1 MRKLVLIMVML
12 GLCLTT
18 IRAQKALDLQ
28 EAVQIMQSKNHKILA
43 LQKQKEA
50 QYHAQRQTL
59 ALRLPTI
66 GLTAQGMHINKDLA
80 VDFNEQRNKAA
91 YLLQLPNPAILG
103 DWSAV
108 LQKQNF
114 ASVDVNVFY
123 PIFTGGKINA
133 GVKAAKVKTCIKDKE
148 VEKENNAMMST
159 LVQRYFQLQLAQQAV
174 KVRQAALEATEAHF
188 YNASKLEAAGM
199 IANVEK
205 LQAEA
210 AVSDA
215 ERHLMA
221 AQKDVD
227 LAKTALSGLLGGYTV
242 SDSLSTK
249 LFVSV
254 KVKKLS
260 YYTQKAA
267 ANYPDIA
274 KLELQE
280 ELARQNVKATWSD
293 YLPTIAVFGGKHL
306 YTENM
311 PLEDDLD
318 WFAGIGLNYTLFN
331 GLKHHQKLKEA
342 KAMKESVALF
352 REQAKQDIA
361 TLVKRYYQEMEKQK
375 EIALALDKDLAF
387 AQELLRVRKKAFSE
401 GFAKSTDVVDATL
414 YVSSI
419 QLKQLKALSDYDIY
433 LAKLLELCGESS
445 TYHQYLVN
453 Q

>member
-1 MRKLVLIMVML
+1 MRKLVLIVAML

-18 IRAQKALDLQ
+18 LKSQEALDLQ
-28 EAVQIMQSKNHKILA
+28 EAVLIMQSKNHKILA

-66 GLTAQGMHINKDLA
+66 GITAQGMHINKDLA

-108 LQKQNF
+108 LQEQNF

-133 GVKAAKVKTCIKDKE
+133 GIKAAKVQTSIKDKE
-148 VEKENNAMMST
+148 IEKENNAMMST

-174 KVRQAALEATEAHF
+174 KVRQTALEATEAHF
-188 YNASKLEAAGM
+188 YNASKLEANGM

-205 LQAEA
+205 MQAEA

-215 ERHLMA
+215 KRHLMA
-221 AQKDVD
+221 AQKDAD

-242 SDSLSTK
+242 GDSLSTK
-249 LFVSV
+249 LFVSI
-254 KVKKLS
+254 KIKDLN
-260 YYTQKAA
+260 YYTQKAVSD
-267 ANYPDIA
+267 YPDIA

-280 ELARQNVKATWSD
+280 ELARQNVKATWSG
-293 YLPTIAVFGGKHL
+293 YLPTIALFGGKHL
-306 YTENM
+306 YTKNM

-318 WFAGIGLNYTLFN
+318 WFAGIGLNYTLFS
-331 GLKHHQKLKEA
+331 GMKRHQKLKEA
-342 KAMKESVALF
+342 KATKESVRLF
-352 REQAKQDIA
+352 REQAEQDIA
-361 TLVKRYYQEMEKQK
+361 TLVKRYYQEMEKQR
-375 EIALALDKDLAF
+375 EIANALDKDLAF
-387 AQELLRVRKKAFSE
+387 AQELLRVRQKAFAE

-419 QLKQLKALSDYDIY
+419 QLKQLKALCDYDMY
-433 LAKLLELCGESS
+433 LAQLLELCGESHAYS
-445 TYHQYLVN
+445 EYIVN
-453 Q
+453 